1 MESANNTIRNRRI
14 EQIKQAFI
22 NGEYSYDSTVQKLY
36 TSRVYYSLKNAKN
49 AVDSWQSEVRRTYCP
64 EYIRL
69 PRVNE

>member
-1 MESANNTIRNRRI
+1 MNSEGNSIKDRRL
-14 EQIKQAFI
+14 EEIKEAFL
-22 NGEYSYDSTVQKLY
+22 NGVYSYDSTVQKLY

-49 AVDSWQSEVRRTYCP
+49 AVDSWQSEVRKTYCP